1 MHSQTPYDICIVGA
15 GVAGAT
21 LAAYLAPSG
30 LKIALIEKEW
40 EAQDRI
46 VGELLQPGGVK
57 ILEELGLLHLL
68 NDIDAQDVNGYAI
81 YLNEK
86 HFSIVYPT
94 KNSNQ
99 PIRGRGFHN
108 HLFLTNVRTQLEQYS
123 NIDIYIGT
131 ADSYIEE
138 NNRISGVQFTCANQ
152 EKRTIYARLNVFTD
166 GIFSHFRPFLTS
178 EPKTI
183 TSYFLGM
190 ILKNCEVPHP
200 HFGHVIVSDNIPCL
214 IYPISS
220 HEYRMLI
227 DFKGENPPRKSE
239 ELKRFL
245 KEDIGKNIPA
255 SILPSYEKA
264 IQEGKFKVMPNH
276 RLPAKPNH
284 IKGSVILGDALNM
297 RHPLTGGGMTVAFT
311 DVQLLGNL
319 LLSIPLFSDLEKT
332 DIAIETFYKTRNQ
345 NTASINILAD
355 ALYGVF
361 SNENLR
367 DGCYEYLA
375 QGGKKASEPISILA
389 AINRDKT
396 LLEKH
401 FFAVAAY
408 GARKEIVKSPL
419 KGIKLAHRSMSEA
432 VKIVAP
438 LIESESPSFSE
449 KILLQIAKTIAQ

>member
-1 MHSQTPYDICIVGA
+1 MSNSSTYDICIVGA

-46 VGELLQPGGVK
+46 VGELLQPGGVQVLK
-57 ILEELGLLHLL
+57 ELGLLHLL
-68 NDIDAQDVNGYAI
+68 NNIDAQDVNGYAI

-94 KNSNQ
+94 EKNE

-108 HLFLTNVRTQLEQYS
+108 HLFLTNVRTYLHQFS
-123 NIDIYIGT
+123 NIDIYIGN
-131 ADSYIEE
+131 AQSYIEE
-138 NNRISGVQFTCANQ
+138 NNRITGVQFTTDDQQSKCV
-152 EKRTIYARLNVFTD
+152 YARLNVFTD
-166 GIFSHFRPFLTS
+166 GIFSHFRPYFTNK
-178 EPKTI
+178 PKTI

-190 ILKNCEVPHP
+190 ILKNCDAPHP

-214 IYPISS
+214 VYPISS
-220 HEYRMLI
+220 NEYRMLI
-227 DFKGENPPRKSE
+227 DFKGENPPRKSA

-255 SILPSYEKA
+255 SILPSFEA
-264 IQEGKFKVMPNH
+264 AVEEGKFKVMPNH
-276 RLPAKPNH
+276 RLPANPNH

-311 DVQLLGNL
+311 DVQLIGNL
-319 LLSIPLFSDLEKT
+319 LLSIEPFSEEE
-332 DIAIETFYKTRNQ
+332 AIDTAVQTFYATRNHK
-345 NTASINILAD
+345 TASINILAD

-389 AINRDKT
+389 AINRDKS

-408 GARKEIVKSPL
+408 GARKEIVKSPF
-419 KGIKLAHRSMSEA
+419 KGLKLAHRSMSDA

-449 KILLQIAKTIAQ
+449 KILLQIAKTIA